1 MDLNDIPA
9 SRGSRATRSSLACLP
24 CRSRHLKCDGRRP
37 ECSRC
42 TESTEHCH
50 YTESRRGG
58 SSRASLAERRS
69 RQSARQSALGNGPS
83 PSSDGL
89 SSTRQGRIADGNHE
103 PGYSI
108 NLLDLDIEGDRAGL
122 ASPSTSSTA
131 TPTSPLDH
139 NYSIDNDALIQ
150 RFYQD
155 FHRFHPMAVPRRHLV
170 LLYQDPDRQS
180 ALIPL
185 IAVLRLLGHLFNSQA
200 WSQPLQDFVEA
211 CFSQAS
217 AAEPVMVQCRLL
229 YSMAQFWFD
238 RKEEA
243 LTEMDSA
250 VQLALDLGMHRQDFA
265 VARSGGD
272 PILAESWRRT
282 WWWVDII
289 DAYYVGT
296 LGNRDFAVVNI
307 DATVDLPCS
316 ESSYERGV
324 SDLPTPPAVY

>member
-1 MDLNDIPA
+1 MDLNDISA
-9 SRGSRATRSSLACLP
+9 SRGTRATRSSLACLP

-42 TESTEHCH
+42 TESAKHCH

-69 RQSARQSALGNGPS
+69 RQAARQSALVNGPS

-89 SSTRQGRIADGNHE
+89 SSTRQDQLADGKPKQSYTFLL
-103 PGYSI
+103 PG
-108 NLLDLDIEGDRAGL
+108 LDTDDDRAGL
-122 ASPSTSSTA
+122 ASPTTSSTE
-131 TPTSPLDH
+131 TSASPHDH
-139 NYSIDNDALIQ
+139 NYSIDNDALIH

-155 FHRFHPMAVPRRHLV
+155 FHRFHPMVVPRRHLTR
-170 LLYQDPDRQS
+170 LYQDTDRQPS
-180 ALIPL
+180 LMPL
-185 IAVLRLLGHLFNSQA
+185 IATLRLMGHLFNSQA
-200 WSQPLQDFVEA
+200 WSQPLQEFAET
-211 CFSQAS
+211 CFSQAPLT
-217 AAEPVMVQCRLL
+217 EPIMVQCRLL
-229 YSMAQFWFD
+229 YSMSLFWFD

-296 LGNRDFAVVNI
+296 LGNIDFAVVNI

-324 SDLPTPPAVY
+324 RALRLSL

>member
-9 SRGSRATRSSLACLP
+9 SRGIRATRSSLACLP

-42 TESTEHCH
+42 TESAKHCH

-69 RQSARQSALGNGPS
+69 RQAARQSALGNEPS

-89 SSTRQGRIADGNHE
+89 SSTRQDQPVVDRE
-103 PGYSI
+103 EEQGYSFHLP
-108 NLLDLDIEGDRAGL
+108 NLDIDGDLAGL
-122 ASPSTSSTA
+122 ASPATSSTA
-131 TPTSPLDH
+131 TPTSPFDH
-139 NYSIDNDALIQ
+139 NYSIDNDVLIQ

-155 FHRFHPMAVPRRHLV
+155 FHRFHPMVVPRRHLIR
-170 LLYQDPDRQS
+170 LYQDPDRQS

-185 IAVLRLLGHLFNSQA
+185 IAALRLMGHLFNSQA
-200 WSQPLQDFVEA
+200 WSQPLQEFAET
-211 CFSQAS
+211 CFSQSS

-229 YSMAQFWFD
+229 YSMSLFWFD

-250 VQLALDLGMHRQDFA
+250 VQLALDLGMHRQEFA
-265 VARSGGD
+265 VAHSGGD
-272 PILAESWRRT
+272 HILAESWRRT

-324 SDLPTPPAVY
+324 SALPFLL